1 MTFEAVW
8 IVLRYEYSSSFFYFG
23 DKTRTKSH
31 LKEKGV
37 YSVYILHSMCMETK
51 AETTHVMN
59 LESGSYM
66 GVMEESFTGSYY
78 MVPFICFLSQQQR
91 IAHLPRAGTVHSVR
105 ALINQ
110 SLITFL
116 QLRTTLLPRGCTVHS
131 RLNPFTLIINQEEI
145 IHTWPHVNMNR
156 ENFHP
161 RYLLPNFC

>member
-1 MTFEAVW
+1 MAFEAVW
-8 IVLRYEYSSSFFYFG
+8 IVLKYEYSRSFFYFG
-23 DKTRTKSH
+23 NKTWTKSH

-59 LESGSYM
+59 LESGSYI
-66 GVMEESFTGSYY
+66 GVMEESFTSSYY

-91 IAHLPRAGTVHSVR
+91 TAHLPRAGTVHSVR
-105 ALINQ
+105 ALTNQ

-116 QLRTTLLPRGCTVHS
+116 QLRTNLLPRDCPVHS

-145 IHTWPHVNMNR
+145 IYTCPYVNIER
-156 ENFHP
+156 RKFSSKVP
-161 RYLLPNFC
+161 SS